1 MDASADTH
9 VTVQPV
15 SVRHPSL
22 ATITA
27 AATSTS
33 VPTNGESQSH
43 RELQNESEEMLMMF
57 STSPDSW
64 ANEHSLRHSHLAPH
78 SEPKWDGKSTTSELA
93 AFSRD
98 PYAISISQLVSDN
111 DDEHAHSQHHHH
123 SSEYRLSTRYDH
135 LAPTRRDSMRP
146 SLITC

>member
-1 MDASADTH
+1 MASTSDTRA
-9 VTVQPV
+9 TVHPV

-33 VPTNGESQSH
+33 TTDKSQSH
-43 RELQNESEEMLMMF
+43 NELESESEEMLMMF

-64 ANEHSLRHSHLAPH
+64 ANDDSLRHSRLGPH
-78 SEPKWDGKSTTSELA
+78 SSLKGKATTTSELA

-111 DDEHAHSQHHHH
+111 DNDRHRH
-123 SSEYRLSTRYDH
+123 SSEYRLNTRYDH
-135 LAPTRRDSMRP
+135 PAPIRRDPMRP
-146 SLITC
+146 SFITC